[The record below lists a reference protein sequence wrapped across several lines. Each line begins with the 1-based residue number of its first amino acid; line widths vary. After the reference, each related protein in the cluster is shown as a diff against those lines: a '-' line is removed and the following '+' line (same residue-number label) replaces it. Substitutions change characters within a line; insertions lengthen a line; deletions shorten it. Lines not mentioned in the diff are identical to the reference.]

1 MVTVQK
7 TVGQPVNFVKIFT
20 SSRSQSGA
28 RVESSIT
35 RVIAMIT
42 LTHPNSSLRFPFK
55 LVAEPL
61 AGVEQA
67 IRAEA
72 RAFDPGVEGYVD
84 YVCGS
89 SGKRIRP
96 ALALLAGGATGGCH
110 EGHQRLGLILEL
122 IHVASLVHDDI
133 MDGAATRR
141 SMPTAAAK
149 WGSSLSV
156 LLGDALFAHALE
168 LATSYDDV
176 EMCREISR
184 AARDVCSGEILQT
197 QRRFDLN
204 LTVEEYLRILRMK
217 TGALFTAATGL
228 GARLNDQPDEIVT
241 ALRNYGALLGTAY
254 QIYDDCVDLVGSE
267 EKAGKTLGT
276 DLAKGKL
283 TLPVL
288 YLLESASESQKDK
301 LSRMLIQR
309 APLDVNVLA
318 GIADSAGAVDGA
330 VALAVGMVRAA
341 ADELK
346 CLPGGKYRDALVGLT
361 DYLTGLLQRC
371 RLGG

>member
-1 MVTVQK
+1 MT
-7 TVGQPVNFVKIFT
+7 
-20 SSRSQSGA
+20 
-28 RVESSIT
+28 
-35 RVIAMIT
+35 T
-42 LTHPNSSLRFPFK
+42 LTQLNSSLRFPFK

-61 AGVEQA
+61 SEVEQA

-72 RAFDPGVEGYVD
+72 RSFDPGVEGYVA
-84 YVCGS
+84 YVCNS

-96 ALALLAGGATGGCH
+96 ALALLAGGATGGYH
-110 EGHQRLGLILEL
+110 EGHRRLGLILEL

-133 MDGAATRR
+133 MDDADIRR

-149 WGSSLSV
+149 WGASLSV

-168 LATSYDDV
+168 LATRYDDV
-176 EMCREISR
+176 DMCREISR
-184 AARDVCSGEILQT
+184 AARDVCTGEILQT

-204 LTVEEYLRILRMK
+204 LTVDEYLRILRMK

-228 GARLNDQPDEIVT
+228 GARLNHQSEAVVG
-241 ALRNYGALLGTAY
+241 ALRNYGDLLGTAY

-267 EKAGKTLGT
+267 DRAGKTLGT

-288 YLLESASESQKDK
+288 YLLESATAAQKDK

-309 APLDVNVLA
+309 EPLDVGVLA
-318 GIADSAGAVDGA
+318 GIADYEGAVDAA
-330 VALAVGMVRAA
+330 VELAVGMVRQAGE
-341 ADELK
+341 ELV
-346 CLPGGKYRDALVGLT
+346 CLPQSDHRDALAGLT
-361 DYLTGLLQRC
+361 DYLIGLLQRC
-371 RLGG
+371 RLGR

>member
-1 MVTVQK
+1 M
-7 TVGQPVNFVKIFT
+7 
-20 SSRSQSGA
+20 
-28 RVESSIT
+28 
-35 RVIAMIT
+35 MIT
-42 LTHPNSSLRFPFK
+42 LTPSDTALRFPFQ

-61 AGVEQA
+61 AQVEQA
-67 IRAEA
+67 IRGEA
-72 RAFDPGVEGYVD
+72 RAFDPGVEGYVA

-96 ALALLAGGATGGCH
+96 ALALLAGGATGGYH

-149 WGSSLSV
+149 WGGSLSV

-168 LATSYDDV
+168 LATRYDDV
-176 EMCREISR
+176 EMCRQISR

-204 LTVEEYLRILRMK
+204 LTVDEYLRILRMK
-217 TGALFTAATGL
+217 TGALFTAATAL
-228 GARLNDQPDEIVT
+228 GARLNDQPERVVQ
-241 ALRNYGALLGTAY
+241 ALHDYGDKLGTAY

-267 EKAGKTLGT
+267 ERAGKTLGT

-288 YLLESASESQKDK
+288 YLLEGASGPQKDK
-301 LSRMLIQR
+301 LRRMLIER
-309 APLDVNVLA
+309 EPVDVDVLA
-318 GIADSAGAVDGA
+318 GIADYVGAVDAA
-330 VALAVGMVRAA
+330 VATAATMVAEAA
-341 ADELK
+341 AELD
-346 CLPGGKYRDALVGLT
+346 CLPGGDHHDALIGLT
-361 DYLTGLLQRC
+361 DYLAGLLERC
-371 RLGG
+371 RLGR